1 MRTLLEIVLALTTN
15 IINKRL
21 TPFRYFSI
29 VLFFTI
35 TFSVR
40 AAEETDSSV
49 GQSIQQTEQIELYL
63 QQIAELETE
72 FGPFDHSLI
81 EPLNIL
87 SDLYTEIGNLVEANT
102 ILNRQIQLLR
112 IAEGPDTF
120 SQVPVVESQI
130 VNNVRMNDLEAATNN
145 FENIQFVYLQNPE
158 STTIQKLQ
166 AMDQLRHWHFTAL
179 NLGEKIDR
187 INHFRISRAIL
198 GDMLQIAEDEL
209 GEESHK
215 IIPYLYKAAI
225 EKYHLLTYLFSHD
238 ELGANAYEDIFEM
251 EAIQP
256 TDYLRQGY
264 EIVKDIREIIQQSSD
279 IEADAMAAVYEGDF
293 RMLLGIGLA
302 QRSYREAMELFGEA
316 GKSEQEIADFFSRPI
331 VLPET
336 EYYYTMEDAI
346 AAQNAS
352 GYRYIRGE
360 EGNDP
365 VVHLGNF
372 VAWNESLLNAA
383 KPTPPEVLLDLEMEL
398 HRADLRFTIRSR
410 GDTRIPDAES
420 SEPDTVQAKVDAQD
434 ALKMMIFRPRF
445 RGNRWR
451 RIEDVTITYWYP
463 PEK

>member
-1 MRTLLEIVLALTTN
+1 MRTWLAIVLALTTN
-15 IINKRL
+15 IVDEPL
-21 TPFRYFSI
+21 PPFRYLSI
-29 VLFFTI
+29 VLFLSI
-35 TFSVR
+35 TFSVQ

-49 GQSIQQTEQIELYL
+49 VQSIRQSEQIELYL
-63 QQIAELETE
+63 KQITELETE
-72 FGPFDHSLI
+72 FGPLDRSLI

-87 SDLYTEIGNLVEANT
+87 SELYTETGNLVEANT
-102 ILNRQIQLLR
+102 ILNRQSQLLR
-112 IAEGPDTF
+112 VTEGPDTF
-120 SQVPVVESQI
+120 SQVPVIEDQI
-130 VNNVRMNDLEAATNN
+130 INNVRMNDLEAATNN

-158 STTIQKLQ
+158 STTMQKLQ

-198 GDMLQIAEDEL
+198 DDMMQIAEDEL
-209 GEESHK
+209 GEESK
-215 IIPYLYKAAI
+215 EIIPYLYKVAI

-238 ELGANAYEDIFEM
+238 ELGANAHDDIFEM

-264 EIVKDIREIIQQSSD
+264 EIVKDIREIIQQSND

-316 GKSEQEIADFFSRPI
+316 GKSQQEIADFFSRPI
-331 VLPET
+331 VLPVT
-336 EYYYTMEDAI
+336 EYYFTMEDAI
-346 AAQNAS
+346 AAQDAA

-360 EGNDP
+360 EDNDP

-372 VAWNESLLNAA
+372 IAWNESLLNAA
-383 KPTPPEVLLDLEMEL
+383 KPAPPEVLLDLKIEL
-398 HRADLRFTIRSR
+398 HRADLRFTIQSR
-410 GDTRIPDAES
+410 GETRTPDAES
-420 SEPDTVQAKVDAQD
+420 SVPDTVQAKVDAQD

>member
-15 IINKRL
+15 IIDKRL
-21 TPFRYFSI
+21 TPFRYFLI

-198 GDMLQIAEDEL
+198 DDMLQIAEDEL

>member
-15 IINKRL
+15 IIDKRL

>member
-15 IINKRL
+15 IIDKRL

-72 FGPFDHSLI
+72 FGPFDQSLI

-198 GDMLQIAEDEL
+198 DDMLQIAEDEL
-209 GEESHK
+209 GEESHE

-238 ELGANAYEDIFEM
+238 ELGANAYDDIFEM

-302 QRSYREAMELFGEA
+302 QRSYREAVSYTHLT
-316 GKSEQEIADFFSRPI
+316 
-331 VLPET
+331 LPT
-336 EYYYTMEDAI
+336 I
-346 AAQNAS
+346 
-352 GYRYIRGE
+352 
-360 EGNDP
+360 
-365 VVHLGNF
+365 
-372 VAWNESLLNAA
+372 LL
-383 KPTPPEVLLDLEMEL
+383 V
-398 HRADLRFTIRSR
+398 
-410 GDTRIPDAES
+410 
-420 SEPDTVQAKVDAQD
+420 
-434 ALKMMIFRPRF
+434 
-445 RGNRWR
+445 
-451 RIEDVTITYWYP
+451 
-463 PEK
+463 

>member
-15 IINKRL
+15 IIDKRL
-21 TPFRYFSI
+21 TPFRYFLI